1 MVTYGHRKCKH
12 DTFGKLFTS
21 ISGFF
26 GVIQDKK
33 LRMDGKEEVERRSG
47 RMSPRERKRWT

>member
-1 MVTYGHRKCKH
+1 MVTCGHRKCKH

-33 LRMDGKEEVERRSG
+33 LRMDGKDEVEKRSG